1 MRDVA
6 VIGIG
11 ETAFGELWDKSF
23 RDLGIEAGLL
33 AIEDSGVTA
42 QDLDAIYVG
51 NMSAGKFIDQEH
63 VSALV
68 ADYSGLADQ
77 HLPTVR
83 IEGGGACG
91 AIAILQAAM
100 AIGSGLHD
108 IVIVGGA
115 EKMTDVAD
123 ARAGEILSATADQE
137 WETVFGATF
146 AGLYAMMARRHMY
159 EHGTTREQMAQVA
172 VKNHKNGSLNP
183 NAQFQKEITLE
194 TVLKSGWVAEPLTV
208 FDSAPLSDGAA
219 AVVLCAM
226 DRARKFTDTPVKL
239 LGSGQAS
246 DFLALHDRRDLT
258 TMDAT
263 VVAGKRA
270 FHAASLTPEK
280 VKVAEVHDNFTISEI
295 MAIEDLRF
303 VKKGLGGMA
312 TGEGQTGLEA
322 RGSVNT
328 SGGLKARGQPV
339 GAVGIAQ
346 AVEIVRQLRGEAGE
360 RQGPKAEGGLPH
372 TLGGAGG
379 EGGGTPLWGGERRG
393 QSAGVGG

>member
-1 MRDVA
+1 MREVA

-23 RDLGIEAGLL
+23 RDLGIEAGLK

-183 NAQFQKEITLE
+183 NAQFQKEITID

-226 DRARKFTDTPVKL
+226 DRARKFTDTPIRIA
-239 LGSGQAS
+239 GSGQAS

-258 TMDAT
+258 MMDAT

-270 FHAASLTPEK
+270 FAEARLDPK
-280 VKVAEVHDNFTISEI
+280 DVQVAEVHDNFTISEI
-295 MAIEDLRF
+295 LAIEDLRF
-303 VKKGLGGMA
+303 VEKGKGGPA
-312 TGEGQTGLEA
+312 TADGLTA
-322 RGSVNT
+322 LNGKISVNT

-339 GAVGIAQ
+339 GATGVAQ
-346 AVEIVRQLRGEAGE
+346 AVEIVRQLRGQGGK
-360 RQGPKAEGGLPH
+360 RQVVGARRGLTH
-372 TLGGAGG
+372 TLGGTGA
-379 EGGGTPLWGGERRG
+379 TAVVHIFERG
-393 QSAGVGG
+393 D